1 MVDQSCPNCGDAPA
15 RRVFSIQ
22 PGNDV
27 VRCTGCDLQF
37 ARFYPDIDTA
47 DEEIYSLRY
56 FKPAIENQDNR
67 ERIFT
72 ELLREVEVVVGRKGR
87 LLDVGAGEGTLLV
100 AAVKRGWHA
109 EGTDISSVMVRH
121 IREKLE
127 LTAHRGVLEDVN
139 LPERSFDAV
148 VMNHVLEHVQNPR
161 STLEEV
167 ARLLADEGVARVE
180 VPNLASLSSRGKT
193 FQSRFKL
200 KKNPWRHYDT
210 AHHFWYFTPATLTG
224 VLEASGLRVIRLNAP
239 ARQWGEMTLFDRIA
253 NRIYARPLLGGH
265 LVAYARRR

>member
-1 MVDQSCPNCGDAPA
+1 MPDQSCPNCSDTPT
-15 RRVFSIQ
+15 RRVFSIRS
-22 PGNDV
+22 GGHV

-37 ARFYPDIDTA
+37 ASGYPEIDTA
-47 DEEIYSLRY
+47 DRVIYSYKY
-56 FKPAIENQDNR
+56 FKPAIDNQKSR

-72 ELLREVEVVVGRKGR
+72 ELLREVESVIGRKGR

-109 EGTDISSVMVRH
+109 EGTDIASDMVQH
-121 IREKLE
+121 IRERLQ
-127 LTAHRGVLEDVN
+127 LTAHRGVLEEVE
-139 LPERSFDAV
+139 LPQGSFDAV

-161 STLEEV
+161 TTLEAV
-167 ARLLADEGVARVE
+167 ARLLCDGGAVRVE

-193 FQSRFKL
+193 LQSRLKL
-200 KKNPWRHYDT
+200 KRNPWRHYDT
-210 AHHFWYFTPATLTG
+210 GHHFWYFTPVTLRNT
-224 VLEASGLRVIRLNAP
+224 LKAAGLDVMRMFAP
-239 ARQWGEMTLFDRIA
+239 SKQWGEKHFFDRIT